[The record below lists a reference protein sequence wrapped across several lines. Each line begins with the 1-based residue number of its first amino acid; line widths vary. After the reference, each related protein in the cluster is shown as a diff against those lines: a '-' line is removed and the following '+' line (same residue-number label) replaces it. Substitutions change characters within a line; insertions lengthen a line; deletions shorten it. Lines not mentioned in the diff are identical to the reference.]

1 MEDPLVSVEKI
12 LGADFEF
19 ANAFFGDCSVTAGR
33 AAEALLAQIPGYP
46 RRNQGGT
53 VIEYGRRFLPTCG
66 SSWYIDSDHLEG
78 NLPEHRSAF
87 DHPNALHGAGFA
99 QAQAALRAVKANLP
113 QGVRLNLL
121 ANCSD
126 GNTSWGSHLNVMV
139 TRRCFEDMHERK
151 PHLAAFFATHLVTS
165 VMYTGQGLV
174 GAANGRSPCTY
185 QLSQRADWFETF
197 AGQQTMVNRP
207 LINLRDESHAEN
219 DLARVHI
226 IFLDMVLSPVA
237 AILRAGTAQLVLALI
252 EAGWSDP
259 TLCLDDPV
267 AAASAISRDLR
278 MCHTHRTTVR
288 GRRMSALE
296 IQQEIAQLAGEF
308 IADGRAEGVV
318 PHAEEIVALWLDTL
332 DLARRRELTVLAGRC
347 DAWLKYLMLDAQ
359 RGKRNLPWSSNAMR
373 MFDSLFASLDPE
385 VSLFFQA
392 AQDGCVER
400 MPDEATVRQFATEPP
415 DDTRAYF
422 RAHVLRRFG
431 HAVSSMDWSRIRFRV
446 PGARHWWATA
456 EIPMR
461 DPRRFHRAE
470 SEVLFQQCTTLEE
483 LVDAANTLALDDSP
497 ATEAEESP
505 SVDSSDNPTYL
516 NNPN

>member
-1 MEDPLVSVEKI
+1 MGEPPDSVEKI
-12 LGADFEF
+12 LGADFEC
-19 ANAFFGDCSVTAGR
+19 ANAFLGNCSITTSR
-33 AAEALLAQIPGYP
+33 AAKVLLAEIPGYP
-46 RRNQGGT
+46 LHNQGGT
-53 VIEYGRRFLPTCG
+53 SIEYGRRFLATCG

-78 NLPEHRSAF
+78 NLPEHRSAL
-87 DHPNALHGAGFA
+87 DHPNVLHGAGFA

-113 QGVRLNLL
+113 QGVHLNLL

-126 GNTSWGSHLNVMV
+126 GNTAWGSHLNAMV
-139 TRRCFEDMHERK
+139 TRRCFDDMHERK
-151 PHLAAFFATHLVTS
+151 PHFAAFFATHLVTS
-165 VMYTGQGLV
+165 VIYTGQGLV

-197 AGQQTMVNRP
+197 AGQQTMFNRP
-207 LINLRDESHAEN
+207 LINLRDESHAED

-237 AILRAGTAQLVLALI
+237 NILRAGTTQLVLALI
-252 EAGWSDP
+252 EAGWPDP

-267 AAASAISRDLR
+267 AAASDISRDLGMR
-278 MCHTHRTTVR
+278 QTHRTTVR
-288 GRRMSALE
+288 GRRMSALD

-308 IADGRAEGVV
+308 VADGGAEGIV
-318 PHAEEIVALWLDTL
+318 PHAEEIIALWLDTL
-332 DLARRRELTVLAGRC
+332 DLARRRELSALAGRC

-359 RGKRNLPWSSNAMR
+359 RGKRNLQWSSDTMR

-400 MPDEATVRQFATEPP
+400 MPDEATVRHFATEPP

-461 DPRRFHRAE
+461 DPRRFNRVE
-470 SEVLFQQCTTLEE
+470 SKALFQQCSTLEE
-483 LVDAANTLALDDSP
+483 LVDAANTLAPDDLV
-497 ATEAEESP
+497 ATEAEDSP
-505 SVDSSDNPTYL
+505 SGHYDDNPTYL
-516 NNPN
+516 DSN